1 MANPVEILPLLV
13 VALLLIGAQGGDVQS
28 IDVRVDGSHTVTEVQ
43 DVLVVGGG
51 TTTLPAEARV
61 NGSLY
66 VIGGD
71 VRVAGYVDG
80 DVVQLAGSLSVVET
94 ATITDDLQSFGG
106 EQTIAAG
113 ATVGRQRGIE
123 ELVPAERSPVRD
135 AGFFVLQTLVLS
147 VAGAAVVRRW
157 PLLLDN
163 VADSVT
169 EHTLVSGTVG
179 LLASVTL
186 VALLTFM
193 AFTLVLLPV
202 SLLGLLIGALVVG
215 YGQVV
220 FGYIVGRRLPVDRSD
235 AATAAGVAVFLF
247 ALELLG
253 RVPVLGSVVQLAV
266 LATGIGAILVTY
278 FGLRKFE
285 PVQLPE

>member
-1 MANPVEILPLLV
+1 VANPVEILPLLV

-28 IDVRVDGSHTVTEVQ
+28 IDVRVDGAHTVTEVQ

-80 DVVQLAGSLSVVET
+80 DVVQLAGTLSVAET
-94 ATITDDLQSFGG
+94 ATITDELQMFGG
-106 EQTIAAG
+106 EQTIATD

-123 ELVPAERSPVRD
+123 ELVPTERSPVRD
-135 AGFFVLQTLVLS
+135 AGFFLLQALVLS
-147 VAGAAVVRRW
+147 AVGAAVVRRW
-157 PLLLDN
+157 PLLLHT

-169 EHTLVSGTVG
+169 GHTVVSGTVG
-179 LLASVTL
+179 VLASATL
-186 VALLTFM
+186 VALVTFM

-202 SLLGLLIGALVVG
+202 SLLGVLVGALVVG
-215 YGQVV
+215 YSHVV
-220 FGYIVGRRLPVDRSD
+220 FGYIVGRRLPVDRD
-235 AATAAGVAVFLF
+235 DVATAAGVTLFVLAV
-247 ALELLG
+247 ELLG
-253 RVPVLGSVVQLAV
+253 RVPVFGVIIQLT
-266 LATGIGAILVTY
+266 LLTTGVGAILVTY
-278 FGLRKFE
+278 FGLREFE
-285 PVQLPE
+285 PVRLPE